1 MQCLRQQIQ
10 DLRFKI
16 NAREILF
23 DKDLENQIS
32 ITQLIILFRKTQC
45 NCVLI
50 KVLLDFF
57 QKIVGYWGNAPRSYQ
72 PINISTASR
81 SVVTSPTLPGKITY
95 GVNGNLLSVPVCH
108 TGIPGRI

>member
-10 DLRFKI
+10 DLHFKI

-57 QKIVGYWGNAPRSYQ
+57 QKIAGVDGVHGFYQ
-72 PINISTASR
+72 FDKFLF
-81 SVVTSPTLPGKITY
+81 V
-95 GVNGNLLSVPVCH
+95 
-108 TGIPGRI
+108 

>member
-10 DLRFKI
+10 DLHFKI

-57 QKIVGYWGNAPRSYQ
+57 QKIAGYWDRVPRSLKMLD
-72 PINISTASR
+72 NIKLR
-81 SVVTSPTLPGKITY
+81 DKI
-95 GVNGNLLSVPVCH
+95 
-108 TGIPGRI
+108 

>member
-1 MQCLRQQIQ
+1 MQCLGQQIQ
-10 DLRFKI
+10 DLHFKI

-32 ITQLIILFRKTQC
+32 ITQLITLFRKTQC

-57 QKIVGYWGNAPRSYQ
+57 QKIAGCGTEFHGFNQFDKFLFYTKTLNGKNAIKGFKSFIY
-72 PINISTASR
+72 
-81 SVVTSPTLPGKITY
+81 L
-95 GVNGNLLSVPVCH
+95 
-108 TGIPGRI
+108 